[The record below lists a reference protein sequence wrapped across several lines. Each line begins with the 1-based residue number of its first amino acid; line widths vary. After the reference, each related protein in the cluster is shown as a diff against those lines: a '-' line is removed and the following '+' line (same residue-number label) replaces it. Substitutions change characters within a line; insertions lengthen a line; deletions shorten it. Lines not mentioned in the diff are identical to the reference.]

1 MLRSRRQSIISLC
14 LPLIVVVF
22 FATTSGQAQD
32 KLTRASSPAA
42 GQATMVPERPV
53 EGRSPDYLVKAAE
66 IQKVGDMEFWRAMN
80 YLLPELFPRKE
91 SAWHS
96 WLQRYVFYVDTTK
109 MEPEEVENLP
119 TEDVTEIAVWDSRVA
134 PAPMAFPAIAHT
146 RYIVSIETKPK

>member
-1 MLRSRRQSIISLC
+1 MLRSRRHSIILF
-14 LPLIVVVF
+14 LPLIVVLF
-22 FATTSGQAQD
+22 LTTSSGNAQD
-32 KLTRASSPAA
+32 KPTPASSLAA
-42 GQATMVPERPV
+42 EHVTKAPEHPV
-53 EGRSPDYLVKAAE
+53 EGRSPDYLVKAAK

-91 SAWHS
+91 SAWHT

-119 TEDVTEIAVWDSRVA
+119 TQDVTEIAVWDSRVA

-146 RYIVSIETKPK
+146 RYIVSIETKQK